1 MDAEGNVLTAQRDRT
16 VKGFE
21 ESLVKLASWTDL
33 KKKADGGDKA
43 AKAELVVVE
52 LEMGKLEVD
61 AAKEALKDLPALKKD
76 LQARFDV
83 ALIGA
88 EVGSVMKGVR
98 TPEKA
103 AEAGR
108 KFTEMLKAGRAPK
121 GDVSLQF
128 YSAIMQAAETDG
140 DAPLF
145 ETALKAMRAEHG
157 DKANVK
163 RFLEQGDK
171 RLADLKAGKKPE
183 PKGGAK

>member
-1 MDAEGNVLTAQRDRT
+1 MDADGNVLTGQRDRT

-21 ESLVKLASWTDL
+21 ESLVKLSAWSGL

-52 LEMGKLEVD
+52 LEMGKLEAD
-61 AAKEALKDLPALKKD
+61 AAKAALKDLPALKKD

-88 EVGSVMKGVR
+88 EVATIMKGAQSR
-98 TPEKA
+98 EKA

-108 KFTEMLKAGRAPK
+108 KFAEMLKAGRVPK
-121 GDVSLQF
+121 GDAALQF
-128 YSAIMQAAETDG
+128 YPMIMLAAETDG
-140 DAPLF
+140 DAALF
-145 ETALKAMRAEHG
+145 ETALKAMQAEHG
-157 DKANVK
+157 EKPGIK
-163 RFLEQGDK
+163 RFFEQADK